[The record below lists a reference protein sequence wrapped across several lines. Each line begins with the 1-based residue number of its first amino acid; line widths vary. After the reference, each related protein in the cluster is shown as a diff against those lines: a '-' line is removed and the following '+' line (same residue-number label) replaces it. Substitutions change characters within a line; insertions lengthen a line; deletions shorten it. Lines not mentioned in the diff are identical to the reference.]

1 MKILTIFDY
10 LKNYHIS
17 LLMEYNQSTNKE
29 YVKGKINTI
38 IDLYDKLLFEY
49 NTELDS
55 DSLNEILSYLGTM
68 DIYV

>member
-17 LLMEYNQSTNKE
+17 LLMEYNQSVNKE
-29 YVKGKINTI
+29 YVKGKINTV

-49 NTELDS
+49 ENELDS
-55 DSLNEILSYLGTM
+55 DSINELQTYLGTM
-68 DIYV
+68 NIYV

>member
-17 LLMEYNQSTNKE
+17 LLMEYNQSANKE

-49 NTELDS
+49 ENELDS
-55 DSLNEILSYLGTM
+55 DSLNEFQSYLGTM
-68 DIYV
+68 NIYV

>member
-17 LLMEYNQSTNKE
+17 LLMEYNQSVNKE
-29 YVKGKINTI
+29 YVKGKINTV

-49 NTELDS
+49 EYELDS
-55 DSLNEILSYLGTM
+55 DSLNDLQTYLGTM
-68 DIYV
+68 NIYV

>member
-17 LLMEYNQSTNKE
+17 LLMEYNQSANKE
-29 YVKGKINTI
+29 YVKGKINTV

-49 NTELDS
+49 EYELDS
-55 DSLNEILSYLGTM
+55 DSLNDLQTYLGTM
-68 DIYV
+68 NIYV

>member
-10 LKNYHIS
+10 LKNYHNS
-17 LLMEYNQSTNKE
+17 LLAEYNLSANKE

-49 NTELDS
+49 KSELDS
-55 DSLNEILSYLGTM
+55 DSINELETYLESM
-68 DIYV
+68 NIYV

>member
-17 LLMEYNQSTNKE
+17 LLMEYNQSANKE
-29 YVKGKINTI
+29 YVKGKINTV

-49 NTELDS
+49 ESELDTE
-55 DSLNEILSYLGTM
+55 SLNEFQSYLGTM
-68 DIYV
+68 NIYV